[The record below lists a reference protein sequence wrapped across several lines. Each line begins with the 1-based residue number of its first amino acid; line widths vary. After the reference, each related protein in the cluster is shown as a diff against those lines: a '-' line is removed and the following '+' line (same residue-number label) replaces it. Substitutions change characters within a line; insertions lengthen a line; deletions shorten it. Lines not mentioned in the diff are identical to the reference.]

1 MISINI
7 IIIVEAH
14 SQLNTAVE
22 KERSAIERDMTLQS
36 RVGGLEGQLS
46 ALRQERSQLVASL
59 QMEKTKLQTLEE
71 THQR

>member
-1 MISINI
+1 MNI

-22 KERSAIERDMTLQS
+22 KERSAVERDMTLQS
-36 RVGGLEGQLS
+36 RVVGLEGQLS

-59 QMEKTKLQTLEE
+59 EMEKTKLQTLEE
-71 THQR
+71 TYQR

>member
-1 MISINI
+1 
-7 IIIVEAH
+7 
-14 SQLNTAVE
+14 
-22 KERSAIERDMTLQS
+22 MTLQS

-59 QMEKTKLQTLEE
+59 EMEKTKLQTLEE